1 MQGKILNLLLLW
13 SGKIPQ
19 NSDEKLKSKLEK
31 IDAESVSA
39 LEKLPLKNPN
49 IALILCIFLG
59 AFGAED
65 FYRNRHK
72 IGTFKLIFTAI
83 IWSILCV
90 WFVMVEELDYP
101 LYAKDLI
108 LGIAIFALWA
118 IAAII
123 WVAINLLKV
132 SDSVKNDN
140 LESIEKYLSIA
151 TRIL

>member
-49 IALILCIFLG
+49 IAIILCIFLG

-108 LGIAIFALWA
+108 LGIAIFTLWA
-118 IAAII
+118 IAVII

-140 LESIEKYLSIA
+140 LESIEKYLAIA

>member
-31 IDAESVSA
+31 IDVESVSA

-140 LESIEKYLSIA
+140 LKSIEKYLAIA

>member
-19 NSDEKLKSKLEK
+19 NSEENIKSKLEK
-31 IDAESVSA
+31 LDIQSVSV

-72 IGTFKLIFTAI
+72 IGTIKLVFTAI

-108 LGIAIFALWA
+108 LGIAIFAVWA
-118 IAAII
+118 IVTII
-123 WVAINLLKV
+123 YIVINLLKI
-132 SDSVKNDN
+132 SDNIKNDN
-140 LESIEKYLSIA
+140 LQSIEKYLAIA
-151 TRIL
+151 K

>member
-31 IDAESVSA
+31 IDTESVSA

-108 LGIAIFALWA
+108 LGISIFTLWA
-118 IAAII
+118 IVAII
-123 WVAINLLKV
+123 WVAINLLKI

-140 LESIEKYLSIA
+140 LKSIEKYLAIA

>member
-140 LESIEKYLSIA
+140 LESIEKYLAIA